1 MIIIT
6 CDGVSQSVC
15 RQLLESLLISE
26 EPVDVLVNNGG
37 LWGPGL
43 GTGGWPLQNHSME
56 SVVEGCVYL
65 LRTPMPLEQ
74 GTKPL
79 IV

>member
-1 MIIIT
+1 MFT

-26 EPVDVLVNNGG
+26 EPVDVRS
-37 LWGPGL
+37 L
-43 GTGGWPLQNHSME
+43 GTWFGNRRVATSNHSME

>member
-1 MIIIT
+1 MFT

-26 EPVDVLVNNGG
+26 EPVHVLVNNGG

-43 GTGGWPLQNHSME
+43 GTGGWPLQTTVWRVLWR
-56 SVVEGCVYL
+56 VVSTSYAL
-65 LRTPMPLEQ
+65 LCPLS
-74 GTKPL
+74 KAPNP
-79 IV
+79 